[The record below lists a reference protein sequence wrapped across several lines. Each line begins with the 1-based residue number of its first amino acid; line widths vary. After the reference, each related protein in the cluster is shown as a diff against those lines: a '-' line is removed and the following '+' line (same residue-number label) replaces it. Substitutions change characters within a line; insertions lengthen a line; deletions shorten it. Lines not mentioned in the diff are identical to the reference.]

1 MVGSPGEV
9 RYRAPKGAE
18 KFTFK
23 DGDIVRG
30 RSLTAGEQ
38 IKDQFPASAK
48 CTSASTLCRPLVS
61 ISSPLRG
68 GQYKILAADPS
79 GIVERCPD
87 GARFHP
93 PVLH

>member
-1 MVGSPGEV
+1 MQGSKSRINFLPLQS
-9 RYRAPKGAE
+9 APRLPLS
-18 KFTFK
+18 
-23 DGDIVRG
+23 V
-30 RSLTAGEQ
+30 
-38 IKDQFPASAK
+38 
-48 CTSASTLCRPLVS
+48 RPLVS

>member
-38 IKDQFPASAK
+38 IKD
-48 CTSASTLCRPLVS
+48 
-61 ISSPLRG
+61 
-68 GQYKILAADPS
+68 
-79 GIVERCPD
+79 
-87 GARFHP
+87 
-93 PVLH
+93 